1 MFTFISTTRRTGFLS
16 RIQSSFHTLLA
27 FGCIAVLPPSVMVFL
42 ELRLRI
48 IYLKDKTDTDTD
60 NTELCSCRG
69 ESLTA
74 AVKSMD
80 NEKIN
85 RSCLESLLHIVNE
98 RRFTEVMDKVKQF
111 HKESPTVQLKDTE
124 QLVLNLSQIRGLKV
138 SLKLWSIRHDCEA
151 IEREICKPLNAI
163 MASIRLLKNSKE
175 LGQVLGV
182 TLKVI
187 NLMKGQQFP
196 AIKIQELYKL
206 ETIKDNTK
214 TNSLLYHIVR
224 KVLQEDPK
232 FEGFPHDVLMKLNL
246 MADTSLA
253 SLDEKI
259 AIMESG
265 YRFNSQTNLSF
276 MSKDLFIPGILLVS

>member
-1 MFTFISTTRRTGFLS
+1 MDDGRIDRTFLDR
-16 RIQSSFHTLLA
+16 LLY
-27 FGCIAVLPPSVMVFL
+27 CVNKQK
-42 ELRLRI
+42 
-48 IYLKDKTDTDTD
+48 Y
-60 NTELCSCRG
+60 TE
-69 ESLTA
+69 
-74 AVKSMD
+74 M
-80 NEKIN
+80 
-85 RSCLESLLHIVNE
+85 
-98 RRFTEVMDKVKQF
+98 MDKVNKF
-111 HKESPTVQLKDTE
+111 HRESPNVLLTDAEQLLLLLSQTPGLKDS
-124 QLVLNLSQIRGLKV
+124 LNLWRIMD
-138 SLKLWSIRHDCEA
+138 DCESM
-151 IEREICKPLNAI
+151 EREICEPLNAI
-163 MASIRLLKNSKE
+163 MASIKFLKSSKE

>member
-1 MFTFISTTRRTGFLS
+1 MFTFISTERRTGFLS

-85 RSCLESLLHIVNE
+85 RSCLESLLHIVNT
-98 RRFTEVMDKVKQF
+98 RMFTEVMDKVKQF

-196 AIKIQELYKL
+196 AIKIQDLYKL
-206 ETIKDNTK
+206 ETIRDGRNDT
-214 TNSLLYHIVR
+214 TLLFHIVR
-224 KVLQEDPK
+224 KVLQRNPW
-232 FEGFPHDVLMKLNL
+232 FPGFLPELMENL
-246 MADTSLA
+246 EQMTTTNLA
-253 SLDEKI
+253 SLDEMI
-259 AIMESG
+259 ASLESG
-265 YRFNSQTNLSF
+265 CRF
-276 MSKDLFIPGILLVS
+276 V